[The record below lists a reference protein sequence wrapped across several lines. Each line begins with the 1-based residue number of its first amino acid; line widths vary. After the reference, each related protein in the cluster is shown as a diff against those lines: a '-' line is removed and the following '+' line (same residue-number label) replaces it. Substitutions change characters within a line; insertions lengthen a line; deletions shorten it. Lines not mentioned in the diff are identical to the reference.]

1 MEVYTL
7 SKIVKRGYV
16 PTDEKE
22 FSSPE
27 LDKILKAS
35 EDLYYLINRGYDI
48 KSASTFTANHFML
61 SQRQRMAI
69 VRAVSKK
76 EHISNRKNKE
86 IKNITEGLEIN
97 IDGFNTIITLEVA
110 LSDSLIL
117 KCMDGTL
124 RDLAGLRGTYRIV
137 DKTEIAIKHIAK
149 ELSAIKVKK
158 ANFYMDAPV
167 SNSGR
172 LGQKIIE
179 YTQDYDFEVEIFNEN
194 NVDRVLWEKENVI
207 TSDAIILDHC
217 KSWINLCRRIVDKNL
232 GGYPYI
238 NFCSIK

>member
-1 MEVYTL
+1 M

-22 FSSPE
+22 FSSKE
-27 LDKILKAS
+27 MEKILRAS

-69 VRAVSKK
+69 VRAVSPK
-76 EHISNRKNKE
+76 EHIKNRKSKE
-86 IKNITEGLEIN
+86 IKTIPEGLEVN

-110 LSDSLIL
+110 FSDSLIL

-137 DKTEIAIKHIAK
+137 DKTEIAIEHIAK
-149 ELSAIKVKK
+149 ELSEMGVKK

-179 YTQDYDFEVEIFNEN
+179 NTRDYDFEVEVFNEN

-207 TSDAIILDHC
+207 TSDAIILDNC
-217 KSWINLCRRIVDKNL
+217 KSWINFCRHIIDKHF
-232 GGYPYI
+232 GGYPYVD
-238 NFCSIK
+238 FCSIK